1 MWLMVAMTTSVIRE
15 LSSVVVTRTCCR
27 KAEISAVLRFAGGL
41 RIMGGRVVVEAE
53 LQTAAAARRLVQDM
67 TAVYG
72 RTCELVVTGG
82 GDLPRVPRFVVRVA
96 SDGQTLA
103 RQTGLIDA
111 KGRLVRGLTP
121 RVVNGPVCDAEAAW
135 RGAFLAR
142 GWLSEPGRS
151 ALMGLRCPGPEAA
164 LALVGAARRM
174 GIAATTREVRG
185 VHRVIIRDGD
195 GIAAMLTRLGAP
207 ETAGAWQ
214 QHRMRRQAQATAR
227 RLPSFG
233 DANLERATRAAVAA
247 GARVERAMHILGEQ
261 APDHLAQVGLLRIE
275 HQHASLEQL
284 GQLAQPP
291 LTKDTTAG
299 RIRRLVAMADQMAAD
314 RGIPGTDATPSPDIP
329 D

>member
-1 MWLMVAMTTSVIRE
+1 MAMTTSLTQE
-15 LSSVVVTRTCCR
+15 LSSFVVTRTCCR
-27 KAEISAVLRFAGGL
+27 KAEIAAVLRFAGGL
-41 RIMGGRVVVEAE
+41 RVIGGRVVVEAE
-53 LQTAAAARRLVQDM
+53 LQTAAAARRLGQDM

-82 GDLPRVPRFVVRVA
+82 GDLPREPRFVVRVA

-121 RVVNGPVCDAEAAW
+121 RVVHGPVCDAEAAW

-151 ALMGLRCPGPEAA
+151 ALMRLTCPGPEAA

-174 GIAATTREVRG
+174 GIAATTREVHG
-185 VHRVIIRDGD
+185 EHRVIIRDGEA
-195 GIAAMLTRLGAP
+195 IATMLTRLGAYD
-207 ETAGAWQ
+207 TALAWQ

-233 DANLERATRAAVAA
+233 DANLQRATRAAVAA
-247 GARVERAMHILGEQ
+247 SARVERAMDILGEQ

-275 HQHASLEQL
+275 HQHASLQEL
-284 GQLAQPP
+284 GRLARPP
-291 LTKDTTAG
+291 LTKDTIAG
-299 RIRRLVAMADQMAAD
+299 RIRRLVAMADQMATD
-314 RGIPGTDATPSPDIP
+314 CGIPGTDATLAPDVLG
-329 D
+329 